1 MKKNKL
7 RKEVFEAEDVVKE
20 SFESLK
26 KELNSKIKSIMK
38 DKATGKINP
47 EDEATITKL
56 KKSIDYLEKLM
67 KKELDDIKKEVN
79 K

>member
-1 MKKNKL
+1 
-7 RKEVFEAEDVVKE
+7 VVKE

>member
-1 MKKNKL
+1 LKKNKL